1 MRRNNR
7 PRRVALGVL
16 GALAATQAFLLAPAA
31 QAATEGDIVFVV
43 DESGSM
49 GPVQSAVRANLA
61 SMTDQIDSSGIDARY
76 GLVGYGSVSSHG
88 AETGHTHTDL
98 TTKAPFQAELNNLIA
113 NGGAEP
119 AFSAIVHAGNLS
131 FRPNAKACFV
141 LITDEDADAGAT
153 QAQAQATLAGVGAT
167 FFGIFNPNFGTS
179 SADFNPLA
187 AATGGQNF
195 VLSNFVNNPGPVLTA
210 LGNACAAA
218 ITGAISLGPAS
229 ATNDVGTT
237 HTVTATLRDANNNPI
252 VGAVVSF
259 NVVTGPNAAS
269 PGTCSVNANCT
280 SDGGGQVSFTYLGD
294 GGPGTD
300 TIEACFTDASGARRC
315 ARATKEWVQRTEI
328 AINDV
333 SVLEGDSG
341 LTPAVFTVSLSAP
354 SPAAVSVAFATSN
367 GSAQAGS
374 DYVGTNGTVVF
385 PPNTTSRAVTVNV
398 IGDTVN
404 EPDETF
410 FVNLSGPV
418 GATIADPQGVGRIL
432 DEDRDGAFSCRA
444 TALRLLASERAVAN
458 PANLPCADDDAA
470 LASATLSSG
479 LVSVSALTLSASTD
493 QTPDD
498 LESTDPAIGDNA
510 VAEAGVEQ
518 ATVRV
523 GSFLTLANITARAVR
538 AEATVECAAGPSG
551 LVPALSGSSTIASL
565 TINGVAV
572 NVNGTATVN
581 LPLGLGTVSVNRT
594 VTTATSLTRQA
605 IVISVLGIE
614 VVIGEARANF
624 TGNPCTA

>member
-1 MRRNNR
+1 M
-7 PRRVALGVL
+7 
-16 GALAATQAFLLAPAA
+16 
-31 QAATEGDIVFVV
+31 
-43 DESGSM
+43 
-49 GPVQSAVRANLA
+49 
-61 SMTDQIDSSGIDARY
+61 
-76 GLVGYGSVSSHG
+76 
-88 AETGHTHTDL
+88 
-98 TTKAPFQAELNNLIA
+98 
-113 NGGAEP
+113 
-119 AFSAIVHAGNLS
+119 
-131 FRPNAKACFV
+131 
-141 LITDEDADAGAT
+141 
-153 QAQAQATLAGVGAT
+153 
-167 FFGIFNPNFGTS
+167 
-179 SADFNPLA
+179 
-187 AATGGQNF
+187 
-195 VLSNFVNNPGPVLTA
+195 
-210 LGNACAAA
+210 
-218 ITGAISLGPAS
+218 
-229 ATNDVGTT
+229 
-237 HTVTATLRDANNNPI
+237 
-252 VGAVVSF
+252 
-259 NVVTGPNAAS
+259 
-269 PGTCSVNANCT
+269 
-280 SDGGGQVSFTYLGD
+280 
-294 GGPGTD
+294 
-300 TIEACFTDASGARRC
+300 
-315 ARATKEWVQRTEI
+315 QRTEI

-418 GATIADPQGVGRIL
+418 GATIADPQGVGTIL

-538 AEATVECAAGPSG
+538 AEATVECVAGPSG